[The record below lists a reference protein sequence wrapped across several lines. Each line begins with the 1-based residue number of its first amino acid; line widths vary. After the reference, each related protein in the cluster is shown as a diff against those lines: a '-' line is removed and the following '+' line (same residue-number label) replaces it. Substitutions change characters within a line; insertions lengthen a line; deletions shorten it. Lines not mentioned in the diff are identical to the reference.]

1 MWTFT
6 HPDTIALCILDG
18 PDQLGSDGPVTNLER
33 TLNPPRQ
40 RRRTW
45 ERLGP
50 GHVKNEQ
57 HWPHRLED
65 HNRLRSNLHLTV
77 EISTPSAGGRDKS
90 SARHLDVDQHRV
102 ERRVE
107 AKAAYELHQFEVGCA
122 RIELASIR
130 EKLIQ
135 RATNRLSARCFF
147 SVSLSQDGLNPS
159 GVLG

>member
-6 HPDTIALCILDG
+6 QPDAVALCIFDS
-18 PDQLGSDGPVTNLER
+18 PDQLSPDGPVTHLER

-45 ERLGP
+45 ERLGA

-57 HWPHRLED
+57 DWPHRLED
-65 HNRLRSNLHLTV
+65 HNRLRSNLDLTV

-90 SARHLDVDQHRV
+90 SARHLNVDQHRV

-107 AKAAYELHQFEVGCA
+107 AKAADELHQFEVGCA
-122 RIELASIR
+122 RIELASIL
-130 EKLIQ
+130 EKLVQ
-135 RATNRLSARCFF
+135 RTTDRLSTRWLS
-147 SVSLSQDGLNPS
+147 SVSLSQDGLSPS

>member
-45 ERLGP
+45 KRLGA

-57 HWPHRLED
+57 HRPHRLED

-77 EISTPSAGGRDKS
+77 EISTPSAG
-90 SARHLDVDQHRV
+90 
-102 ERRVE
+102 RRGQSCTPHTEGGLHCVVWSGDT
-107 AKAAYELHQFEVGCA
+107 YE
-122 RIELASIR
+122 
-130 EKLIQ
+130 
-135 RATNRLSARCFF
+135 
-147 SVSLSQDGLNPS
+147 
-159 GVLG
+159 